1 MTKRPGPLVSRAVML
16 QWRLPTS
23 PLLAP
28 AEGPMGCFSGQ
39 FYQVGCGSSH
49 TLFLASPW
57 PPFSSP
63 HPVRVEGPTGS
74 PQVSL
79 ALGACFSLC
88 QTEL

>member
-1 MTKRPGPLVSRAVML
+1 
-16 QWRLPTS
+16 
-23 PLLAP
+23 
-28 AEGPMGCFSGQ
+28 MGCFSGQ

-57 PPFSSP
+57 PPFSSL